1 MKTMGT
7 SEIYVITCMVMTLLL
22 HEAHAQQENLSSAVT
37 RLDAQFR
44 SMERRLRT
52 QNVVRDNQNK
62 KLLEQNRRQTEKLR
76 LLTGQLDKV
85 QAKVVDV
92 TSALETSKLDAS
104 DARQKAVEMQ
114 TIVGR
119 QEATIMDLNMRVQA
133 LEGAKIAYEST
144 LSSLQRKL
152 DSVEAVAV
160 NRPTSGIDLGSDS
173 DEDSLFD
180 YDSIF
185 VAQEPDSKKKKL
197 GNKAIQKLLRNHTI
211 EISRLMRRQSS
222 ASKSLGGLENDV
234 KKNVLA
240 ISDLKLKDK
249 ALEGTLSRTTSQ
261 ILEFSSQRTVFGA
274 TVSSIRS
281 EVSSVRRRMDETANK
296 VSNATAWIATMDTKT
311 KRLGNSLSNLMSD
324 YRRYFGSQS
333 SGEKTIGEI
342 VKDLKEEDGKLM
354 EGIKAND
361 VGLLDLENRMENM
374 ESRVGRNPWPIDT
387 PNQNAASS
395 EKITEMRRDL
405 TRLEADLQRAQGEV
419 RGAMTM
425 LTAHVQETSYLP
437 RKISNLDRLLQGY
450 GIFINSFQDQTDEIK
465 YTIKEQN
472 QTIFEMQLA
481 VNGLQDTF
489 VSLFPES
496 SGKSSRQQK
505 QMDRMGDKLKE
516 MGVNIER
523 LTGRVS
529 AVQQIAASVEP
540 MKNQIQNISTFM
552 TNLNGTAQKLELV
565 TGRVTTLED
574 QGPEFQALKDKV
586 FVIDKIAGSIP
597 LVQRNVTTLQEEVAQ
612 VDTFAQ
618 KMRNLE
624 RSMAVVGGK
633 VAELNNVKK
642 ATNMLE
648 ERADNFDLGLQEIS
662 KVTKDMEA
670 LQERMFRVKSKVS
683 EIDSLMTMVLIGAN
697 TTSNTIPG
705 PDESTDEKDAAIL
718 ELEGQIDVLRS
729 ALQKLTSQLENYTT
743 ESNQKMSEIERS
755 IIFGVGGSSPINV
768 GEGEST
774 ASPGAIMAF
783 SGQLREAMEKVEMM
797 VNAMQNQATS
807 ISDNTLKIREL
818 GDLVQQ
824 FGTVSPGGNVIAEL
838 QTKLSILEQMLQ
850 PGNIPTLDSAGRSF
864 DFAELEGMRQQL
876 TGALATSSEL
886 TNRIQQLESLYQTSI
901 ASKPTE
907 SGGLSVDVE
916 ERFAKV
922 ENDSIAARK
931 LIQTIR
937 DSVEASVLEMQGQV
951 AKLEAFSD
959 TYSSLANSLQTVNEG
974 ETQADSQTFK
984 VIATDLAG
992 LKSNVAILQ
1001 NTIRAYDPRILVVGQ
1016 LEMAVA
1022 EIDDR
1027 LKQYIS
1033 RQQSTSSTNLQ
1044 ELAQVQ
1050 VRSEELQKT
1059 VDGLRAAVASFESR
1073 LQDVSSRPAAGV
1085 SQPVDAFVEYHNEI
1099 SELINNANQV
1109 NLTLSRHQAIL
1120 KTLQT
1125 QYAANKVMINNVMG
1139 SIQQQP
1145 SQPIQPPQPA
1155 VELES
1160 IARLET
1166 ALTNHDAAL
1175 SDVRAEIA
1183 NHDSQ
1188 MIQLK
1193 SMFAQSHASVAQFE
1207 SKTTELGNMISV
1219 NRHVQ
1224 SGAIQRLERRTG
1236 RLEGRVNSF
1245 SVDVAKVRNT
1255 IELVNLT
1262 VSKMENQVRVFSLM
1276 NQSRDYDTTEL
1287 MNITLDSVDENNGTI
1302 LPTIQKINKI
1312 GDQTRQ
1318 LAQLRSDVTVLNNGL
1333 VRLNRDLV
1341 MMRSDM
1347 ANKSGVVD
1355 QLTRLNITGA
1365 MQQIGTKILSLE
1377 ATVNGHSAQRQ
1388 RPKGQASGWRAQ
1400 ALAFNGPGSYIDHV
1414 QLNRRIRV
1422 LEALIDEAKSKFEE
1436 QGGDID
1442 KLKTMDTNFD
1452 YRLNIQVQK
1461 IMSLE
1466 NDRGAIEN
1474 ALKKHQEIIQRL
1486 DAASTNQNTVLS
1498 SLEEKMSSSGETG
1511 KLTEN
1516 SIENELGGISST
1528 LIGRLEKVVTNNSLV
1543 IVDIQK
1549 SLSLHDQS
1557 MVRLDTM
1564 VSVHHDILSR
1574 MSTTTSEF
1582 RTEIDALQ
1590 TAVKDL
1596 EWLVEEG
1603 GATILPTGDLEVDAV
1618 TESVNN
1624 NTRSL
1629 VQVRQSISGI
1639 IENLGKMEAV
1649 VEDLRQTTSSV
1660 DPSGSASPNQGD
1672 AEDTLTPERA
1682 NELIANNP
1690 FVTQLAN
1697 RLANQSL
1704 VIDDLQDITQAQY
1717 KQIGELESEVGDRFA
1732 EMSSRVDAV
1741 STDMDARIAAVATN
1755 LGGES
1760 ENGGSFLQKPDEELA
1775 DVKDAIDKL
1784 DGRTFALELTM
1795 RNHSGAISFLRED
1808 VDLLAYG
1815 SSGDGASPVTGVDAQ
1830 LVQRLQ
1836 ETTRRQSA
1844 MLEGHS
1850 AAISEISVKMDDIAR
1865 LQQHALHP
1873 DTATS
1878 SQGSGSPDT
1887 ANLLAVLLKH
1897 NNTLARMEVEMKV
1910 LADYLEGQSR
1920 ESRPSVSG
1928 SSDPSG
1934 FTMLSR
1940 SVAQVELDLR
1950 SQEET
1955 LQYLGAD
1962 ITRLRLDLEK
1972 VNTTARS
1979 RKMPTG
1985 SNQGVTDSED
1995 IWEAL
2000 AAIEDKNEQQEDII
2014 QSHTSDI
2021 SSLLATSR
2029 DLNSRLSG
2037 LSSTGGPESVPAG
2050 DLAEI
2055 VADLDDLKSKYSN
2068 MTATV
2073 RFVQQ
2078 LSNKAGIAATE
2089 WNKKRQF
2096 FERLLDSHTSA
2107 ILQLMDKTNAID
2119 AQMSLHLSETKMQS
2133 SAGGRSSGGR
2143 SGERPGGRSG
2153 GRRRNQ
2159 KKDQDGG

>member
-1276 NQSRDYDTTEL
+1276 NQ
-1287 MNITLDSVDENNGTI
+1287 
-1302 LPTIQKINKI
+1302 KINKI

-1377 ATVNGHSAQRQ
+1377 ATVNGHS
-1388 RPKGQASGWRAQ
+1388 G
-1400 ALAFNGPGSYIDHV
+1400 
-1414 QLNRRIRV
+1414 V

>member
-160 NRPTSGIDLGSDS
+160 NRPTSGIELGGDS

-597 LVQRNVTTLQEEVAQ
+597 LVQRNVTTLQEEVAL

-718 ELEGQIDVLRS
+718 ELEGQMDVLRS
-729 ALQKLTSQLENYTT
+729 ALKKLTSQLENYTT

-755 IIFGVGGSSPINV
+755 IIFGVGGNSPINV

-1073 LQDVSSRPAAGV
+1073 LQDVSSRPATGV

-1160 IARLET
+1160 IAR
-1166 ALTNHDAAL
+1166 
-1175 SDVRAEIA
+1175 
-1183 NHDSQ
+1183 
-1188 MIQLK
+1188 
-1193 SMFAQSHASVAQFE
+1193 
-1207 SKTTELGNMISV
+1207 
-1219 NRHVQ
+1219 HVQ

-1276 NQSRDYDTTEL
+1276 N
-1287 MNITLDSVDENNGTI
+1287 
-1302 LPTIQKINKI
+1302 QKINKI

-1377 ATVNGHSAQRQ
+1377 ATVNGHSAAHTQ

-1400 ALAFNGPGSYIDHV
+1400 ALAFNRPGSYIDHV

-1528 LIGRLEKVVTNNSLV
+1528 LIGRLEKAVTNNSLV

-1603 GATILPTGDLEVDAV
+1603 GTTILPTGDLEVDAV

-1660 DPSGSASPNQGD
+1660 EPSGSASPNQGG

-1775 DVKDAIDKL
+1775 DVKYAIDKL

-1815 SSGDGASPVTGVDAQ
+1815 SSGDGASPATGVDAQ
-1830 LVQRLQ
+1830 LIQRLQ

-1865 LQQHALHP
+1865 LQQHAMHP

-1920 ESRPSVSG
+1920 ESRPSASG

-2029 DLNSRLSG
+2029 DLSNKLTG
-2037 LSSTGGPESVPAG
+2037 LSSTGGPEGVPAG

-2133 SAGGRSSGGR
+2133 SAGGRSSGGK

>member
-1 MKTMGT
+1 MGT

-37 RLDAQFR
+37 RLDAQLR

-52 QNVVRDNQNK
+52 QDVVRDNQNK

-76 LLTGQLDKV
+76 LLNGQLDKL

-92 TSALETSKLDAS
+92 TSALETSRLDAS
-104 DARQKAVEMQ
+104 DARQKALELQ
-114 TIVGR
+114 TKAGR
-119 QEATIMDLNMRVQA
+119 QESTIMDLNMRVQA

-144 LSSLQRKL
+144 LSSLQRKV
-152 DSVEAVAV
+152 DSLEAVAV
-160 NRPTSGIDLGSDS
+160 NRPTSGVDLGRDEDEESLV

-197 GNKAIQKLLRNHTI
+197 SNKAIQKLLRNHTI
-211 EISRLMRRQSS
+211 EITRLMRRHTA
-222 ASKSLGGLENDV
+222 ASKTVSGLEDDV

-281 EVSSVRRRMDETANK
+281 EVKRMDETANK

-311 KRLGNSLSNLMSD
+311 KRLGNSLSSLMSD

-342 VKDLKEEDGKLM
+342 VRDLKGEDEKLM
-354 EGIKAND
+354 EGIKSND
-361 VGLLDLENRMENM
+361 VGLLDLENRMENI
-374 ESRVGRNPWPIDT
+374 ESRIGRTPWPIDT
-387 PNQNAASS
+387 PSQNAVSS
-395 EKITEMRRDL
+395 EKFTELRRDL
-405 TRLEADLQRAQGEV
+405 TRLEADLQRAVGEV

-425 LTAHVQETSYLP
+425 LSAHVQETSYLP
-437 RKISNLDRLLQGY
+437 RKISNMDRLLQGH
-450 GIFINSFQDQTDEIK
+450 GIFINSFQAQIDDLK
-465 YTIKEQN
+465 YVIKEQN
-472 QTIFEMQLA
+472 QTIFEVQLA
-481 VNGLQDTF
+481 VNGLQETF

-516 MGVNIER
+516 MGVNMER

-540 MKNQIQNISTFM
+540 MKNQIKNISSFM
-552 TNLNGTAQKLELV
+552 TNFTGTAQKLELV
-565 TGRVTTLED
+565 SVRVTTLED

-586 FVIDKIAGSIP
+586 FVIDRIAGAVP
-597 LVQRNVTTLQEEVAQ
+597 LIQRNVSTLQDEVGI
-612 VDTFAQ
+612 VETFSQ
-618 KMRNLE
+618 KMKNLE
-624 RSMAVVGGK
+624 RSMVVIGGK
-633 VAELNNVKK
+633 VADFSNVKV
-642 ATNMLE
+642 ATMKLE
-648 ERADNFDLGLQEIS
+648 ERADNFDIGLQEIN
-662 KVTKDMEA
+662 KVTRSMEE

-718 ELEGQIDVLRS
+718 ELEGQIQVLQS
-729 ALQKLTSQLENYTT
+729 ALQKLASQLGNYTT
-743 ESNQKMSEIERS
+743 ESNKKMNELERS
-755 IIFGVGGSSPINV
+755 IIFGVNTPIAGAGG
-768 GEGEST
+768 EHEST
-774 ASPGAIMAF
+774 SSPGAIMAF
-783 SGQLREAMEKVEMM
+783 SGQLREALEKVEML
-797 VNAMQNQATS
+797 VKAMQNQATS

-824 FGTVSPGGNVIAEL
+824 FGTVSPGGNVITEL

-850 PGNIPTLDSAGRSF
+850 PGNIPTLDSGRSF
-864 DFAELEGMRQQL
+864 DFEELQGMRQQL
-876 TGALATSSEL
+876 AGALATSSEL
-886 TNRIQQLESLYQTSI
+886 TNRIQQLESLYQSSI
-901 ASKPTE
+901 SSKPTASAE
-907 SGGLSVDVE
+907 LSAEVE

-922 ENDSIAARK
+922 ENDSLAARK

-959 TYSSLANSLQTVNEG
+959 TYSSLANSLKTVNEG
-974 ETQADSQTFK
+974 EAQADSQTFK
-984 VIATDLAG
+984 VIATDLAV
-992 LKSNVAILQ
+992 LKSNVATLQ
-1001 NTIRAYDPRILVVGQ
+1001 NTIRVYDPRILVVGQ

-1027 LKQYIS
+1027 LKQHIS
-1033 RQQSTSSTNLQ
+1033 RQQSMSSSNLQ
-1044 ELAQVQ
+1044 ELAQMQ
-1050 VRSEELQKT
+1050 VRSEEIQKT
-1059 VDGLRAAVASFESR
+1059 VDGLRAAVASFERR
-1073 LQDVSSRPAAGV
+1073 LLEVSSQPATAAISSPG
-1085 SQPVDAFVEYHNEI
+1085 DAFMEYHNEI

-1109 NLTLSRHQAIL
+1109 NLTLSRHQAVL

-1125 QYAANKVMINNVMG
+1125 QYASNKVMINNMMG
-1139 SIQQQP
+1139 SIQQPSQP
-1145 SQPIQPPQPA
+1145 SQPQQPT

-1160 IARLET
+1160 IA
-1166 ALTNHDAAL
+1166 
-1175 SDVRAEIA
+1175 
-1183 NHDSQ
+1183 
-1188 MIQLK
+1188 
-1193 SMFAQSHASVAQFE
+1193 
-1207 SKTTELGNMISV
+1207 
-1219 NRHVQ
+1219 RHVQ

-1236 RLEGRVNSF
+1236 RLEGRVNGF
-1245 SVDVAKVRNT
+1245 SMDIAKVRNT
-1255 IELVNLT
+1255 IDLVNLT

-1302 LPTIQKINKI
+1302 LPTIQKITRI

-1318 LAQLRSDVTVLNNGL
+1318 LSQLRSDVTVLNNGL
-1333 VRLNRDLV
+1333 VRLNRDLL
-1341 MMRSDM
+1341 MMRSDL
-1347 ANKSGVVD
+1347 ANKTGAVD

-1365 MQQIGTKILSLE
+1365 MQQIGTKLLSLE
-1377 ATVNGHSAQRQ
+1377 AAVNGHS
-1388 RPKGQASGWRAQ
+1388 G
-1400 ALAFNGPGSYIDHV
+1400 
-1414 QLNRRIRV
+1414 V

-1436 QGGDID
+1436 HGGDIE

-1486 DAASTNQNTVLS
+1486 DGTMTNQNTVLS
-1498 SLEEKMSSSGETG
+1498 SLEEKMSSGETA

-1516 SIENELGGISST
+1516 SVENELGGLSST
-1528 LIGRLEKVVTNNSLV
+1528 LIGRLEKAVTNHSLA

-1549 SLSLHDQS
+1549 SLSLHDQNV
-1557 MVRLDTM
+1557 VRLDTM
-1564 VSVHHDILSR
+1564 
-1574 MSTTTSEF
+1574 
-1582 RTEIDALQ
+1582 
-1590 TAVKDL
+1590 
-1596 EWLVEEG
+1596 
-1603 GATILPTGDLEVDAV
+1603 
-1618 TESVNN
+1618 
-1624 NTRSL
+1624 
-1629 VQVRQSISGI
+1629 
-1639 IENLGKMEAV
+1639 
-1649 VEDLRQTTSSV
+1649 
-1660 DPSGSASPNQGD
+1660 
-1672 AEDTLTPERA
+1672 
-1682 NELIANNP
+1682 
-1690 FVTQLAN
+1690 
-1697 RLANQSL
+1697 
-1704 VIDDLQDITQAQY
+1704 
-1717 KQIGELESEVGDRFA
+1717 IGELETEVGERFA
-1732 EMSSRVDAV
+1732 EMSSRFDAV
-1741 STDMDARIAAVATN
+1741 SADVDARIAAVATTMG
-1755 LGGES
+1755 GGEN
-1760 ENGGSFLQKPDEELA
+1760 EDGGSFLERPDEELS
-1775 DVKDAIDKL
+1775 DLKYAIDKL

-1815 SSGDGASPVTGVDAQ
+1815 SSGDGASPASGVDVQ
-1830 LVQRLQ
+1830 LIQRLQ

-1865 LQQHALHP
+1865 LQQHTLHP
-1873 DTATS
+1873 DTAKSTH
-1878 SQGSGSPDT
+1878 GSNSPDT
-1887 ANLLAVLLKH
+1887 TKIWTVVTSH
-1897 NNTLARMEVEMKV
+1897 NNTLSRMEVEMKV

-1920 ESRPSVSG
+1920 ESRPPASG
-1928 SSDPSG
+1928 SDSSG

-1962 ITRLRLDLEK
+1962 ITRLRLDLDK
-1972 VNTTARS
+1972 VNNTAWS
-1979 RKMPTG
+1979 RKMSTG
-1985 SNQGVTDSED
+1985 SNAGVTGSED

-2000 AAIEDKNEQQEDII
+2000 AAIEDKNDQQEDII

-2029 DLNSRLSG
+2029 DISSRLSG
-2037 LSSTGGPESVPAG
+2037 LSSTGGPEAVPAG
-2050 DLAEI
+2050 ELAGIVSDLN
-2055 VADLDDLKSKYSN
+2055 DLKEKYTN
-2068 MTATV
+2068 MTSTV

-2089 WNKKRQF
+2089 WNKKRAF

-2119 AQMSLHLSETKMQS
+2119 AQMSLHLSENKMQS
-2133 SAGGRSSGGR
+2133 SSGGRSGGR
-2143 SGERPGGRSG
+2143 SGERSG
-2153 GRRRNQ
+2153 GGLPAGEGNNRGVKR
-2159 KKDQDGG
+2159 GGDPNSVS

>member
-160 NRPTSGIDLGSDS
+160 NRPTSGIELGGDS

-597 LVQRNVTTLQEEVAQ
+597 LVQRNVTTLQEEVAL

-718 ELEGQIDVLRS
+718 ELEGQMDVLRS
-729 ALQKLTSQLENYTT
+729 ALKKLTSQLENYTT

-755 IIFGVGGSSPINV
+755 IIFGVGGNSPINV

-1073 LQDVSSRPAAGV
+1073 LQDVSSRPATGV

-1160 IARLET
+1160 IA
-1166 ALTNHDAAL
+1166 
-1175 SDVRAEIA
+1175 
-1183 NHDSQ
+1183 
-1188 MIQLK
+1188 
-1193 SMFAQSHASVAQFE
+1193 
-1207 SKTTELGNMISV
+1207 
-1219 NRHVQ
+1219 RHVQ

-1377 ATVNGHSAQRQ
+1377 ATVNGHSAAHTQ

-1400 ALAFNGPGSYIDHV
+1400 ALAFNRPGSYIDHV

-1528 LIGRLEKVVTNNSLV
+1528 LIGRLEKAVTNNSLV

-1564 VSVHHDILSR
+1564 TYHLARALSNLR
-1574 MSTTTSEF
+1574 
-1582 RTEIDALQ
+1582 
-1590 TAVKDL
+1590 AV
-1596 EWLVEEG
+1596 
-1603 GATILPTGDLEVDAV
+1603 AV
-1618 TESVNN
+1618 FD
-1624 NTRSL
+1624 R
-1629 VQVRQSISGI
+1629 
-1639 IENLGKMEAV
+1639 
-1649 VEDLRQTTSSV
+1649 
-1660 DPSGSASPNQGD
+1660 
-1672 AEDTLTPERA
+1672 
-1682 NELIANNP
+1682 
-1690 FVTQLAN
+1690 
-1697 RLANQSL
+1697 
-1704 VIDDLQDITQAQY
+1704 

-1775 DVKDAIDKL
+1775 DVKYAIDKL

-1815 SSGDGASPVTGVDAQ
+1815 SSGDGASPATGVDAQ
-1830 LVQRLQ
+1830 LIQRLQ

-1865 LQQHALHP
+1865 LQQHAMHP

-1920 ESRPSVSG
+1920 ESRPSASG

-2029 DLNSRLSG
+2029 DLSNKLTG
-2037 LSSTGGPESVPAG
+2037 LSSTGGPEGVPAG

-2133 SAGGRSSGGR
+2133 SAGGRSSGGK

>member
-160 NRPTSGIDLGSDS
+160 NRPTSGIELGGDS

-597 LVQRNVTTLQEEVAQ
+597 LVQRNVTTLQEEVAL

-718 ELEGQIDVLRS
+718 ELEGQMDVLRS
-729 ALQKLTSQLENYTT
+729 ALKKLTSQLENYTT

-755 IIFGVGGSSPINV
+755 IIFGVGGNSPINV

-1073 LQDVSSRPAAGV
+1073 LQDVSSRPATGV

-1160 IARLET
+1160 IA
-1166 ALTNHDAAL
+1166 
-1175 SDVRAEIA
+1175 
-1183 NHDSQ
+1183 
-1188 MIQLK
+1188 
-1193 SMFAQSHASVAQFE
+1193 
-1207 SKTTELGNMISV
+1207 
-1219 NRHVQ
+1219 RHVQ

-1377 ATVNGHSAQRQ
+1377 ATVNGHSAAHTQ

-1400 ALAFNGPGSYIDHV
+1400 ALAFNRPGSYIDHV

-1528 LIGRLEKVVTNNSLV
+1528 LIGRLEKAVTNNSLV

-1564 VSVHHDILSR
+1564 V
-1574 MSTTTSEF
+1574 
-1582 RTEIDALQ
+1582 
-1590 TAVKDL
+1590 
-1596 EWLVEEG
+1596 
-1603 GATILPTGDLEVDAV
+1603 
-1618 TESVNN
+1618 
-1624 NTRSL
+1624 
-1629 VQVRQSISGI
+1629 RQSISGI

-1660 DPSGSASPNQGD
+1660 EPSGSASPNQGG

-1775 DVKDAIDKL
+1775 DVKYAIDKL

-1815 SSGDGASPVTGVDAQ
+1815 SSGDGASPATGVDAQ
-1830 LVQRLQ
+1830 LIQRLQ

-1865 LQQHALHP
+1865 LQQHAMHP

-1920 ESRPSVSG
+1920 ESRPSASG

-2029 DLNSRLSG
+2029 DLSNKLTG
-2037 LSSTGGPESVPAG
+2037 LSSTGGPEGVPAG

-2133 SAGGRSSGGR
+2133 SAGGRSSGGK

>member
-160 NRPTSGIDLGSDS
+160 NRPTSGIELGGDS

-597 LVQRNVTTLQEEVAQ
+597 LVQRNVTTLQEEVAL

-718 ELEGQIDVLRS
+718 ELEGQMDVLRS
-729 ALQKLTSQLENYTT
+729 ALKKLTSQLENYTT

-755 IIFGVGGSSPINV
+755 IIFGVGGNSPINV

-1073 LQDVSSRPAAGV
+1073 LQDVSSRPATGV

-1160 IARLET
+1160 IA
-1166 ALTNHDAAL
+1166 
-1175 SDVRAEIA
+1175 
-1183 NHDSQ
+1183 
-1188 MIQLK
+1188 
-1193 SMFAQSHASVAQFE
+1193 
-1207 SKTTELGNMISV
+1207 
-1219 NRHVQ
+1219 RHVQ

-1377 ATVNGHSAQRQ
+1377 ATVNGHSAAHTQ

-1400 ALAFNGPGSYIDHV
+1400 ALAFNRPGSYIDHV

-1528 LIGRLEKVVTNNSLV
+1528 LIGRLEKAVTNNSLV

-1603 GATILPTGDLEVDAV
+1603 GTTILPTGDLEVDAV

-1660 DPSGSASPNQGD
+1660 EPSGSASPNQGG

-1775 DVKDAIDKL
+1775 DVKYAIDKL

-1815 SSGDGASPVTGVDAQ
+1815 SSGDGASPATGVDAQ
-1830 LVQRLQ
+1830 LIQRLQ

-1865 LQQHALHP
+1865 LQQHAMHP

-1920 ESRPSVSG
+1920 ESRPSASG

-2029 DLNSRLSG
+2029 DLSNKLTG
-2037 LSSTGGPESVPAG
+2037 LSSTGGPEGVPAG

-2133 SAGGRSSGGR
+2133 SAGGRSSGGK

>member
-1 MKTMGT
+1 MNIMGT

-37 RLDAQFR
+37 RLDAQLR

-52 QNVVRDNQNK
+52 QDVVRDNQNK

-76 LLTGQLDKV
+76 LLNGQLDKL

-104 DARQKAVEMQ
+104 DARQKALELQ
-114 TIVGR
+114 TKAGR
-119 QEATIMDLNMRVQA
+119 QESTIMDLNMRVQA

-144 LSSLQRKL
+144 LSSLQRKV
-152 DSVEAVAV
+152 DSLEAVAV
-160 NRPTSGIDLGSDS
+160 NRPTSGVDLGRDEDEESLV

-197 GNKAIQKLLRNHTI
+197 SNKAIQKLLRNHTI
-211 EISRLMRRQSS
+211 EITRLMRRHTAAAKTVS
-222 ASKSLGGLENDV
+222 GLEDDV

-281 EVSSVRRRMDETANK
+281 EVSSVRKRMDETANK

-311 KRLGNSLSNLMSD
+311 KRLGNSLSSLMSD

-342 VKDLKEEDGKLM
+342 VRDLKGEDEKLM
-354 EGIKAND
+354 EGIKSND
-361 VGLLDLENRMENM
+361 VGLLDLENRMENI
-374 ESRVGRNPWPIDT
+374 ESRIGRTPWPIDT
-387 PNQNAASS
+387 PSQNAVSS
-395 EKITEMRRDL
+395 EKFTELRRDL
-405 TRLEADLQRAQGEV
+405 TRLEADLQRAVGEV

-425 LTAHVQETSYLP
+425 LSAHVQETSYLP
-437 RKISNLDRLLQGY
+437 RKISNMDRLLQGH
-450 GIFINSFQDQTDEIK
+450 GIFINSFQAQIDDLK
-465 YTIKEQN
+465 YVIKEQN
-472 QTIFEMQLA
+472 QTIFEVQLA
-481 VNGLQDTF
+481 VNGLQETF

-516 MGVNIER
+516 MGVNMER

-540 MKNQIQNISTFM
+540 MKNQIKNISSFM
-552 TNLNGTAQKLELV
+552 TNFTGTAQKLELV
-565 TGRVTTLED
+565 SVRVTTLED

-586 FVIDKIAGSIP
+586 FVIDRIAGAVP
-597 LVQRNVTTLQEEVAQ
+597 LIQRNVSTLQDEVGI
-612 VDTFAQ
+612 VETFSQ
-618 KMRNLE
+618 KMKNLE
-624 RSMAVVGGK
+624 RSMVVIGGK
-633 VAELNNVKK
+633 VADFSNVKV
-642 ATNMLE
+642 ATMKLE
-648 ERADNFDLGLQEIS
+648 ERADNFDIGLQEIN
-662 KVTKDMEA
+662 KVTRSMEE

-718 ELEGQIDVLRS
+718 ELEGQIQVLQS
-729 ALQKLTSQLENYTT
+729 ALQKLASQLGNYTT
-743 ESNQKMSEIERS
+743 ESNKKMNELERS
-755 IIFGVGGSSPINV
+755 IIFGVNTPIAGAGG
-768 GEGEST
+768 EHEST
-774 ASPGAIMAF
+774 SSPGAIMAF
-783 SGQLREAMEKVEMM
+783 SGQLREALEKVEML
-797 VNAMQNQATS
+797 VKAMQNQATS

-824 FGTVSPGGNVIAEL
+824 FGTVSPGGNVITEL

-850 PGNIPTLDSAGRSF
+850 PGNIPTLDSGRSF
-864 DFAELEGMRQQL
+864 DFEELQGMRQQL
-876 TGALATSSEL
+876 AGALATSSEL
-886 TNRIQQLESLYQTSI
+886 TNRIQQLESLYQSSI
-901 ASKPTE
+901 SSKPTASSE
-907 SGGLSVDVE
+907 LSAEVE
-916 ERFAKV
+916 QRFAKV
-922 ENDSIAARK
+922 ENDSLAARK

-959 TYSSLANSLQTVNEG
+959 TYSSLANSLKTVNEG
-974 ETQADSQTFK
+974 EAQADSQTFK
-984 VIATDLAG
+984 VIATDLAV
-992 LKSNVAILQ
+992 LKSNVATLQ
-1001 NTIRAYDPRILVVGQ
+1001 NTIRVYDPRILVVGQ

-1027 LKQYIS
+1027 LKQHIS
-1033 RQQSTSSTNLQ
+1033 RQQSMSSSNLQ
-1044 ELAQVQ
+1044 ELAQMQ
-1050 VRSEELQKT
+1050 VRSEEIQKT
-1059 VDGLRAAVASFESR
+1059 VDGLRAAVASFERR
-1073 LQDVSSRPAAGV
+1073 LLEVSSQPATAAISSPG
-1085 SQPVDAFVEYHNEI
+1085 DAFMEYHNEI

-1109 NLTLSRHQAIL
+1109 NLTLSRHQAVL

-1125 QYAANKVMINNVMG
+1125 QYASNKVMINNMMG
-1139 SIQQQP
+1139 SIQQPSQP
-1145 SQPIQPPQPA
+1145 SQPQQPT

-1166 ALTNHDAAL
+1166 AITNHDAAL
-1175 SDVRAEIA
+1175 SDVKAEIA
-1183 NHDSQ
+1183 NHNSQ
-1188 MIQLK
+1188 LYQLK
-1193 SMFAQSHASVAQFE
+1193 SLFAQSHSSVSQFE

-1236 RLEGRVNSF
+1236 RLEGRVNGF
-1245 SVDVAKVRNT
+1245 SMDIAKVRNT
-1255 IELVNLT
+1255 IDLVNLT

-1302 LPTIQKINKI
+1302 LPTIQKITRI

-1318 LAQLRSDVTVLNNGL
+1318 LSQLRSDVTVLNNGL
-1333 VRLNRDLV
+1333 VRLNRDLL
-1341 MMRSDM
+1341 MMRSDL
-1347 ANKSGVVD
+1347 ANKTGAVD

-1365 MQQIGTKILSLE
+1365 MQQIGTKLLSLE
-1377 ATVNGHSAQRQ
+1377 AAVNGHSAKRP
-1388 RPKGQASGWRAQ
+1388 RRPKPKGQASGRRAQ
-1400 ALAFNGPGSYIDHV
+1400 ALAFNGPG
-1414 QLNRRIRV
+1414 V

-1436 QGGDID
+1436 HGGDIE

-1486 DAASTNQNTVLS
+1486 DGTMTNQNTVLS
-1498 SLEEKMSSSGETG
+1498 SLEEKMSSGETA

-1516 SIENELGGISST
+1516 SVENELGGLSST
-1528 LIGRLEKVVTNNSLV
+1528 LVSRLEKAVTNHSLA

-1549 SLSLHDQS
+1549 SLSLHDQNV
-1557 MVRLDTM
+1557 VRLDTM

-1574 MSTTTSEF
+1574 VKTTSAEF
-1582 RTEIDALQ
+1582 RTDIDTLQ
-1590 TAVKDL
+1590 TTIKDL
-1596 EWLVEEG
+1596 QMQVEEG
-1603 GATILPTGDLEVDAV
+1603 GTTILPTGDLEVDLV

-1624 NTRSL
+1624 NSRSL
-1629 VQVRQSISGI
+1629 VQVRQSITDI
-1639 IENLGKMEAV
+1639 IENLGKMEGV
-1649 VEDLRQTTSSV
+1649 VEDLRQTTETV
-1660 DPSGSASPNQGD
+1660 EPSANQNG
-1672 AEDTLTPERA
+1672 AEDIITPERA
-1682 NELIANNP
+1682 NELVANNP
-1690 FVTQLAN
+1690 LVTQLAN
-1697 RLANQSL
+1697 RLANHSL
-1704 VIDDLQDITQAQY
+1704 AIDVLQDITQAQY
-1717 KQIGELESEVGDRFA
+1717 RQIGELETEVGERFA
-1732 EMSSRVDAV
+1732 EMSSRFDAV
-1741 STDMDARIAAVATN
+1741 SADVDARIAAVATTMG
-1755 LGGES
+1755 GGEK
-1760 ENGGSFLQKPDEELA
+1760 EDGGSFLERPDEELS
-1775 DVKDAIDKL
+1775 DLKYAIDKL

-1815 SSGDGASPVTGVDAQ
+1815 SSGDGASPASGVDVQ
-1830 LVQRLQ
+1830 LIQRLQ

-1844 MLEGHS
+1844 MLEGHT

-1865 LQQHALHP
+1865 LQQHTLHP
-1873 DTATS
+1873 DTAKSTY
-1878 SQGSGSPDT
+1878 GSGSPDT
-1887 ANLLAVLLKH
+1887 TKIWTVVTSH

-1920 ESRPSVSG
+1920 ESRPPVSG
-1928 SSDPSG
+1928 SDTSG

-1962 ITRLRLDLEK
+1962 ITRLRLDLDK
-1972 VNTTARS
+1972 VNTTAWS
-1979 RKMPTG
+1979 RKMSTG
-1985 SNQGVTDSED
+1985 SNAGVTGSED

-2029 DLNSRLSG
+2029 DISSRLSG
-2037 LSSTGGPESVPAG
+2037 LSSTGGPESAPAG
-2050 DLAEI
+2050 ELAGI
-2055 VADLDDLKSKYSN
+2055 VADLNDLKEKYTN
-2068 MTATV
+2068 MTSTV

-2089 WNKKRQF
+2089 WNKKRAF

-2119 AQMSLHLSETKMQS
+2119 AQMSLHLSENKMQS
-2133 SAGGRSSGGR
+2133 SSGGRSGGR
-2143 SGERPGGRSG
+2143 SGERSGGRSA
-2153 GRRRNQ
+2153 GRRRKQ
-2159 KKDQDGG
+2159 QGGDPNTTS

>member
-1377 ATVNGHSAQRQ
+1377 ATVNGHSAAQRQ

-1564 VSVHHDILSR
+1564 
-1574 MSTTTSEF
+1574 
-1582 RTEIDALQ
+1582 
-1590 TAVKDL
+1590 
-1596 EWLVEEG
+1596 
-1603 GATILPTGDLEVDAV
+1603 
-1618 TESVNN
+1618 
-1624 NTRSL
+1624 
-1629 VQVRQSISGI
+1629 VRQSISGI

>member
-160 NRPTSGIDLGSDS
+160 NRPTSGIELGGDS

-597 LVQRNVTTLQEEVAQ
+597 LVQRNVTTLQEEVAL

-718 ELEGQIDVLRS
+718 ELEGQMDVLRS
-729 ALQKLTSQLENYTT
+729 ALKKLTSQLENYTT

-755 IIFGVGGSSPINV
+755 IIFGVGGNSPINV

-1073 LQDVSSRPAAGV
+1073 LQDVSSRPATGV

-1160 IARLET
+1160 IA
-1166 ALTNHDAAL
+1166 
-1175 SDVRAEIA
+1175 
-1183 NHDSQ
+1183 
-1188 MIQLK
+1188 
-1193 SMFAQSHASVAQFE
+1193 
-1207 SKTTELGNMISV
+1207 
-1219 NRHVQ
+1219 RHVQ

-1377 ATVNGHSAQRQ
+1377 ATVNGHS
-1388 RPKGQASGWRAQ
+1388 G
-1400 ALAFNGPGSYIDHV
+1400 
-1414 QLNRRIRV
+1414 V

-1528 LIGRLEKVVTNNSLV
+1528 LIGRLEKAVTNNSLV

-1603 GATILPTGDLEVDAV
+1603 GTTILPTGDLEVDAV

-1660 DPSGSASPNQGD
+1660 EPSGSASPNQGG

-1775 DVKDAIDKL
+1775 DVKYAIDKL

-1815 SSGDGASPVTGVDAQ
+1815 SSGDGASPATGVDAQ
-1830 LVQRLQ
+1830 LIQRLQ

-1865 LQQHALHP
+1865 LQQHAMHP

-1920 ESRPSVSG
+1920 ESRPSASG

-2029 DLNSRLSG
+2029 DLSNKLTG
-2037 LSSTGGPESVPAG
+2037 LSSTGGPEGVPAG

-2133 SAGGRSSGGR
+2133 SAGGRSSGGK

>member
-160 NRPTSGIDLGSDS
+160 NRPTSGIELGGDS

-597 LVQRNVTTLQEEVAQ
+597 LVQRNVTTLQEEVAL

-718 ELEGQIDVLRS
+718 ELEGQMDVLRS
-729 ALQKLTSQLENYTT
+729 ALKKLTSQLENYTT

-755 IIFGVGGSSPINV
+755 IIFGVGGNSPINV

-1073 LQDVSSRPAAGV
+1073 LQDVSSRPATGV

-1160 IARLET
+1160 IA
-1166 ALTNHDAAL
+1166 
-1175 SDVRAEIA
+1175 
-1183 NHDSQ
+1183 
-1188 MIQLK
+1188 
-1193 SMFAQSHASVAQFE
+1193 
-1207 SKTTELGNMISV
+1207 
-1219 NRHVQ
+1219 RHVQ

-1377 ATVNGHSAQRQ
+1377 ATVNGHSAHTQ

-1400 ALAFNGPGSYIDHV
+1400 ALAFNRPGSYIDHV

-1528 LIGRLEKVVTNNSLV
+1528 LIGRLEKAVTNNSLV

-1603 GATILPTGDLEVDAV
+1603 GTTILPTGDLEVDAV

-1660 DPSGSASPNQGD
+1660 EPSGSASPNQGG

-1775 DVKDAIDKL
+1775 DVKYAIDKL

-1815 SSGDGASPVTGVDAQ
+1815 SSGDGASPATGVDAQ
-1830 LVQRLQ
+1830 LIQRLQ

-1865 LQQHALHP
+1865 LQQHAMHP

-1920 ESRPSVSG
+1920 ESRPSASG

-2029 DLNSRLSG
+2029 DLSNKLTG
-2037 LSSTGGPESVPAG
+2037 LSSTGGPEGVPAG

-2133 SAGGRSSGGR
+2133 SAGGRSSGGK

>member
-160 NRPTSGIDLGSDS
+160 NRPTSGIELGGDS

-597 LVQRNVTTLQEEVAQ
+597 LVQRNVTTLQEEVAL

-718 ELEGQIDVLRS
+718 ELEGQMDVLRS
-729 ALQKLTSQLENYTT
+729 ALKKLTSQLENYTT

-755 IIFGVGGSSPINV
+755 IIFGVGGNSPINV

-1073 LQDVSSRPAAGV
+1073 LQDVSSRPATGV

-1160 IARLET
+1160 IA
-1166 ALTNHDAAL
+1166 
-1175 SDVRAEIA
+1175 
-1183 NHDSQ
+1183 
-1188 MIQLK
+1188 
-1193 SMFAQSHASVAQFE
+1193 
-1207 SKTTELGNMISV
+1207 
-1219 NRHVQ
+1219 RHVQ

-1377 ATVNGHSAQRQ
+1377 ATVNGHS
-1388 RPKGQASGWRAQ
+1388 
-1400 ALAFNGPGSYIDHV
+1400 GSYIDHV

-1528 LIGRLEKVVTNNSLV
+1528 LIGRLEKAVTNNSLV

-1603 GATILPTGDLEVDAV
+1603 GTTILPTGDLEVDAV

-1660 DPSGSASPNQGD
+1660 EPSGSASPNQGG

-1775 DVKDAIDKL
+1775 DVKYAIDKL

-1815 SSGDGASPVTGVDAQ
+1815 SSGDGASPATGVDAQ
-1830 LVQRLQ
+1830 LIQRLQ

-1865 LQQHALHP
+1865 LQQHAMHP

-1920 ESRPSVSG
+1920 ESRPSASG

-2029 DLNSRLSG
+2029 DLSNKLTG
-2037 LSSTGGPESVPAG
+2037 LSSTGGPEGVPAG

-2133 SAGGRSSGGR
+2133 SAGGRSSGGK

>member
-1 MKTMGT
+1 MNIMGT

-37 RLDAQFR
+37 RLDAQLR

-52 QNVVRDNQNK
+52 QDVVRDNQNK

-76 LLTGQLDKV
+76 LLNGQLDKL

-104 DARQKAVEMQ
+104 DARQKALELQ
-114 TIVGR
+114 TKAGR
-119 QEATIMDLNMRVQA
+119 QESTIMDLNMRVQA

-144 LSSLQRKL
+144 LSSLQRKV
-152 DSVEAVAV
+152 DSLEAVAV
-160 NRPTSGIDLGSDS
+160 NRPTSGVDLGRDEDEESLV

-197 GNKAIQKLLRNHTI
+197 SNKAIQKLLRNHTI
-211 EISRLMRRQSS
+211 EITRLMRRHTAAAKTVS
-222 ASKSLGGLENDV
+222 GLEDDV

-281 EVSSVRRRMDETANK
+281 EVSSVRKRMDETANK

-311 KRLGNSLSNLMSD
+311 KRLGNSLSSLMSD

-342 VKDLKEEDGKLM
+342 VRDLKGEDEKLM
-354 EGIKAND
+354 EGIKSND
-361 VGLLDLENRMENM
+361 VGLLDLENRMENI
-374 ESRVGRNPWPIDT
+374 ESRIGRTPWPIDT
-387 PNQNAASS
+387 PSQNAVSS
-395 EKITEMRRDL
+395 EKFTELRRDL
-405 TRLEADLQRAQGEV
+405 TRLEADLQRAVGEV

-425 LTAHVQETSYLP
+425 LSAHVQETSYLP
-437 RKISNLDRLLQGY
+437 RKISNMDRLLQGH
-450 GIFINSFQDQTDEIK
+450 GIFINSFQAQIDDLK
-465 YTIKEQN
+465 YVIKEQN
-472 QTIFEMQLA
+472 QTIFEVQLA
-481 VNGLQDTF
+481 VNGLQETF

-516 MGVNIER
+516 MGVNMER

-540 MKNQIQNISTFM
+540 MKNQIKNISSFM
-552 TNLNGTAQKLELV
+552 TNFTGTAQKLELV
-565 TGRVTTLED
+565 SVRVTTLED

-586 FVIDKIAGSIP
+586 FVIDRIAGAVP
-597 LVQRNVTTLQEEVAQ
+597 LIQRNVSTLQDEVGI
-612 VDTFAQ
+612 VETFSQ
-618 KMRNLE
+618 KMKNLE
-624 RSMAVVGGK
+624 RSMVVIGGK
-633 VAELNNVKK
+633 VADFSNVKV
-642 ATNMLE
+642 ATMKLE
-648 ERADNFDLGLQEIS
+648 ERADNFDIGLQEIN
-662 KVTKDMEA
+662 KVTRSMEE

-718 ELEGQIDVLRS
+718 ELEGQIQVLQS
-729 ALQKLTSQLENYTT
+729 ALQKLASQLGNYTT
-743 ESNQKMSEIERS
+743 ESNKKMNELERS
-755 IIFGVGGSSPINV
+755 IIFGVNTPIAGAGG
-768 GEGEST
+768 EHEST
-774 ASPGAIMAF
+774 SSPGAIMAF
-783 SGQLREAMEKVEMM
+783 SGQLREALEKVEML
-797 VNAMQNQATS
+797 VKAMQNQATS

-824 FGTVSPGGNVIAEL
+824 FGTVSPGGNVITEL

-850 PGNIPTLDSAGRSF
+850 PGNIPTLDSGRSF
-864 DFAELEGMRQQL
+864 DFEELQGMRQQL
-876 TGALATSSEL
+876 AGALATSSEL
-886 TNRIQQLESLYQTSI
+886 TNRIQQLESLYQSSI
-901 ASKPTE
+901 SSKPTASSE
-907 SGGLSVDVE
+907 LSAEVE
-916 ERFAKV
+916 QRFAKV
-922 ENDSIAARK
+922 ENDSLAARK

-959 TYSSLANSLQTVNEG
+959 TYSSLANSLKTVNEG
-974 ETQADSQTFK
+974 EAQADSQTFK
-984 VIATDLAG
+984 VIATDLAV
-992 LKSNVAILQ
+992 LKSNVATLQ
-1001 NTIRAYDPRILVVGQ
+1001 NTIRVYDPRILVVGQ

-1027 LKQYIS
+1027 LKQHIS
-1033 RQQSTSSTNLQ
+1033 RQQSMSSSNLQ
-1044 ELAQVQ
+1044 ELAQMQ
-1050 VRSEELQKT
+1050 VRSEEIQKT
-1059 VDGLRAAVASFESR
+1059 VDGLRAAVASFERR
-1073 LQDVSSRPAAGV
+1073 LLEVSSQPATAAISSPG
-1085 SQPVDAFVEYHNEI
+1085 DAFMEYHNEI

-1109 NLTLSRHQAIL
+1109 NLTLSRHQAVL

-1125 QYAANKVMINNVMG
+1125 QYASNKVMINNMMG
-1139 SIQQQP
+1139 SIQQPSQP
-1145 SQPIQPPQPA
+1145 SQPQQPT

-1166 ALTNHDAAL
+1166 AITNHDAAL
-1175 SDVRAEIA
+1175 SDVKAEIA
-1183 NHDSQ
+1183 NHNSQ
-1188 MIQLK
+1188 LYQLK
-1193 SMFAQSHASVAQFE
+1193 SLFAQSHSSVSQFE

-1236 RLEGRVNSF
+1236 RLEGRVNGF
-1245 SVDVAKVRNT
+1245 SMDIAKVRNT
-1255 IELVNLT
+1255 IDLVNLT

-1302 LPTIQKINKI
+1302 LPTIQKITRI

-1318 LAQLRSDVTVLNNGL
+1318 LSQLRSDVTVLNNGL
-1333 VRLNRDLV
+1333 VRLNRDLL
-1341 MMRSDM
+1341 MMRSDL
-1347 ANKSGVVD
+1347 ANKTGAVD

-1365 MQQIGTKILSLE
+1365 MQQIGTKLLSLE
-1377 ATVNGHSAQRQ
+1377 AAVNGHSAKRP
-1388 RPKGQASGWRAQ
+1388 RRPKPKGQASGRRAQ

-1414 QLNRRIRV
+1414 QLNRRMRV

-1436 QGGDID
+1436 HGGDIE

-1486 DAASTNQNTVLS
+1486 DGTMTNQNTVLS
-1498 SLEEKMSSSGETG
+1498 SLEEKMSSGETA

-1516 SIENELGGISST
+1516 SVENELGGLSST
-1528 LIGRLEKVVTNNSLV
+1528 LVSRLEKAVTNHSLA

-1549 SLSLHDQS
+1549 SLSLHDQNV
-1557 MVRLDTM
+1557 VRLDTM
-1564 VSVHHDILSR
+1564 
-1574 MSTTTSEF
+1574 
-1582 RTEIDALQ
+1582 
-1590 TAVKDL
+1590 
-1596 EWLVEEG
+1596 
-1603 GATILPTGDLEVDAV
+1603 
-1618 TESVNN
+1618 
-1624 NTRSL
+1624 
-1629 VQVRQSISGI
+1629 
-1639 IENLGKMEAV
+1639 
-1649 VEDLRQTTSSV
+1649 
-1660 DPSGSASPNQGD
+1660 
-1672 AEDTLTPERA
+1672 
-1682 NELIANNP
+1682 
-1690 FVTQLAN
+1690 
-1697 RLANQSL
+1697 
-1704 VIDDLQDITQAQY
+1704 
-1717 KQIGELESEVGDRFA
+1717 IGELETEVGERFA
-1732 EMSSRVDAV
+1732 EMSSRFDAV
-1741 STDMDARIAAVATN
+1741 SADVDARIAAVATTMG
-1755 LGGES
+1755 GGEK
-1760 ENGGSFLQKPDEELA
+1760 EDGGSFLERPDEELS
-1775 DVKDAIDKL
+1775 DLKYAIDKL

-1815 SSGDGASPVTGVDAQ
+1815 SSGDGASPASGVDVQ
-1830 LVQRLQ
+1830 LIQRLQ

-1844 MLEGHS
+1844 MLEGHT

-1865 LQQHALHP
+1865 LQQHTLHP
-1873 DTATS
+1873 DTAKSTY
-1878 SQGSGSPDT
+1878 GSGSPDT
-1887 ANLLAVLLKH
+1887 TKIWTVVTSH

-1920 ESRPSVSG
+1920 ESRPPVSG
-1928 SSDPSG
+1928 SDTSG

-1962 ITRLRLDLEK
+1962 ITRLRLDLDK
-1972 VNTTARS
+1972 VNTTAWS
-1979 RKMPTG
+1979 RKMSTG
-1985 SNQGVTDSED
+1985 SNAGVTGSED

-2029 DLNSRLSG
+2029 DISSRLSG
-2037 LSSTGGPESVPAG
+2037 LSSTGGPESAPAG
-2050 DLAEI
+2050 ELAGI
-2055 VADLDDLKSKYSN
+2055 VADLNDLKEKYTN
-2068 MTATV
+2068 MTSTV

-2089 WNKKRQF
+2089 WNKKRAF

-2119 AQMSLHLSETKMQS
+2119 AQMSLHLSENKMQS
-2133 SAGGRSSGGR
+2133 SSGGRSGGR
-2143 SGERPGGRSG
+2143 SGERSGGRSA
-2153 GRRRNQ
+2153 GRRRKQ
-2159 KKDQDGG
+2159 QGGDPNTTS

>member
-160 NRPTSGIDLGSDS
+160 NRPTSGIELGGDS

-597 LVQRNVTTLQEEVAQ
+597 LVQRNVTTLQEEVAL

-718 ELEGQIDVLRS
+718 ELEGQMDVLRS
-729 ALQKLTSQLENYTT
+729 ALKKLTSQLENYTT

-755 IIFGVGGSSPINV
+755 IIFGVGGNSPINV

-1073 LQDVSSRPAAGV
+1073 LQDVSSRPATGV

-1160 IARLET
+1160 IA
-1166 ALTNHDAAL
+1166 
-1175 SDVRAEIA
+1175 
-1183 NHDSQ
+1183 
-1188 MIQLK
+1188 
-1193 SMFAQSHASVAQFE
+1193 
-1207 SKTTELGNMISV
+1207 
-1219 NRHVQ
+1219 RHVQ

-1377 ATVNGHSAQRQ
+1377 ATVNGHSAAHTQ

-1400 ALAFNGPGSYIDHV
+1400 ALAFNRPGSYIDHV

-1528 LIGRLEKVVTNNSLV
+1528 LIGRLEKAVTNNSLV

-1564 VSVHHDILSR
+1564 
-1574 MSTTTSEF
+1574 
-1582 RTEIDALQ
+1582 
-1590 TAVKDL
+1590 
-1596 EWLVEEG
+1596 
-1603 GATILPTGDLEVDAV
+1603 
-1618 TESVNN
+1618 
-1624 NTRSL
+1624 
-1629 VQVRQSISGI
+1629 
-1639 IENLGKMEAV
+1639 
-1649 VEDLRQTTSSV
+1649 
-1660 DPSGSASPNQGD
+1660 
-1672 AEDTLTPERA
+1672 
-1682 NELIANNP
+1682 
-1690 FVTQLAN
+1690 
-1697 RLANQSL
+1697 
-1704 VIDDLQDITQAQY
+1704 
-1717 KQIGELESEVGDRFA
+1717 IGELESEVGDRFA

-1775 DVKDAIDKL
+1775 DVKYAIDKL

-1815 SSGDGASPVTGVDAQ
+1815 SSGDGASPATGVDAQ
-1830 LVQRLQ
+1830 LIQRLQ

-1865 LQQHALHP
+1865 LQQHAMHP

-1920 ESRPSVSG
+1920 ESRPSASG

-2029 DLNSRLSG
+2029 DLSNKLTG
-2037 LSSTGGPESVPAG
+2037 LSSTGGPEGVPAG

-2133 SAGGRSSGGR
+2133 SAGGRSSGGK